1 MSTTSVSSGSL
12 ATGSTTTLLTGKA
25 TLNSV
30 QLIGD
35 GTNAPTV
42 IIYDNTAGSGK
53 IIARLSAPTTGVFT
67 AFTPAV
73 SIRCD
78 IGLTV
83 VVSGTG
89 ASAII
94 GYGAT

>member
-1 MSTTSVSSGSL
+1 MSTTSVSSGAL
-12 ATGSTTTLLTGKA
+12 ATGSTTTLLSGKA

-42 IIYDNTAGSGK
+42 IVYDNTAGSGK
-53 IIARLSAPTTGVFT
+53 IIAQLSGAATEKFV
-67 AFTPAV
+67 AFVPAFA
-73 SIRCD
+73 IRSD

-89 ASAII
+89 SSAII